1 MTPSRVAVSIRDVSR
16 SFSGVVALHAVTLD
30 VRDGEFFSL
39 LGPSGCGKTTLLRII
54 AGFVPPSTG
63 EIFIGDRNVTQEPPY
78 RRRTN
83 MVFQDGA
90 LFPHLT
96 VARNVAFGL
105 EMRRAPAAEIERRVS
120 DSLELVRLTGY
131 EHRSITQLS
140 GGQRQRVALARAL
153 VNEPDV
159 LLLDEPLSA
168 LDLQLRLHMRD
179 ELRRLQ
185 RLTGST
191 FIFVTHDQGE
201 AIAISDRIAVM
212 HGGQILQVGT
222 PREIYERPRQKFVA
236 EFVGRSNFLP
246 GVAVRSDGN
255 GVVTVRC
262 HDLEITGLGP
272 ESIQAGDEVMVA
284 LRYEKVQLAAA
295 ANASESRVGEVVD
308 ETYLG
313 STVRRIVDL
322 PGGIKLIS
330 EMSNTAP
337 QPELELGRRVRV
349 GWAADAP
356 CVVRG

>member
-1 MTPSRVAVSIRDVSR
+1 MTSSEVAVSLRDVSR
-16 SFSGVVALHAVTLD
+16 SFSDVVALHAVSLD
-30 VRDGEFFSL
+30 VRNGEFFSL

-63 EIFIGDRNVTQEPPY
+63 EIHIGGRNVTQEPPNW
-78 RRRTN
+78 RRTN

-96 VARNVAFGL
+96 VAKNVAFGL
-105 EMRRAPAAEIERRVS
+105 EMKRTPAAEIDRRVAEA
-120 DSLELVRLTGY
+120 LELVRLTGY
-131 EHRSITQLS
+131 GHRRITQLS
-140 GGQRQRVALARAL
+140 GGQRQRVAVARAL

-185 RLTGST
+185 RTTGST

-201 AIAISDRIAVM
+201 AIAMSDRVAVM
-212 HGGQILQVGT
+212 EGGRILQVGT
-222 PREIYERPRQKFVA
+222 PREIYERPRHKFVA
-236 EFVGRSNFLP
+236 EFVGRSNFMP

-255 GVVTVRC
+255 GVVTVLC
-262 HDLEITGLGP
+262 NNLEITGIAP
-272 ESIQAGDEVMVA
+272 ESIQAGDKAMVA
-284 LRYEKVQLAAA
+284 LRYEKVQLAGAA
-295 ANASESRVGEVVD
+295 DASQSRVGEVVE

-322 PGGIKLIS
+322 PGGTRLIS

-337 QPELELGRRVRV
+337 QPELEVGRRVNV
-349 GWAADAP
+349 CWAADAP